1 MTTVFDV
8 ADYVLKSTGQIT
20 SMKLQKLVYYSQA
33 WSLAW
38 DDMPLFD
45 EDFQAWA
52 NGPVCPELFRE
63 HRGLFSLP
71 KDYFANHARGDA
83 LSAEQVETIDIVL
96 REYAGMSPHELSDL
110 THREYPWIKARG
122 NTPPGM
128 PCENIIEK
136 EVMQDYYAGLAST
149 E

>member
-1 MTTVFDV
+1 MANVFDV
-8 ADYVLKSTGQIT
+8 ANYVLSKLGQVT

-38 DDMPLFD
+38 DDVPLFD

-52 NGPVCPELFRE
+52 NGPVCPELFKVHKGYFRLSDGFFKNHTNE
-63 HRGLFSLP
+63 ELLP
-71 KDYFANHARGDA
+71 
-83 LSAEQVETIDIVL
+83 LQLETIDVVL
-96 REYAGMSPHELSDL
+96 EDYADMSPQELSDL
-110 THREYPWIKARG
+110 THRERPWITARG

-128 PCENIIEK
+128 PCENIIDK
-136 EVMQDYYAGLAST
+136 EVMRDYYAGLVPV